1 MRGGFVACLN
11 GDGRALDQMVERMR
25 WHRGKAVRDHR
36 DGLEIAAFVDDDE
49 GPAVETWNGRTLVVH
64 GAAPAPFADIQRQH
78 PRFAGVEWDGRILRA
93 SRDPIGL
100 APLFYRIIGG
110 AVWLATE
117 VQPLIALGK
126 AAPDLEA
133 LTALA
138 AFAPLDDRTGWQGI
152 RRVLAGS
159 TAEIGHDHRVSSV
172 SYWRPDE
179 LVGRYRGSRSEA
191 FVEFRHRFQTAVDR
205 CYEPHSGILL
215 SGGLDSAAVAL
226 VAARNRGAR
235 PYLAHVH
242 FADLPETHEQAYA
255 GAVATAVGAP
265 LHAVHGDTSVWDIE
279 RELESWGGIPY
290 SWLPYGMEGPA
301 LAQMA
306 ADGVTVAL
314 DGHDGD
320 GVLGPRGS
328 EWGDLILNGELRRIW
343 TLSLRHGA
351 WALARGL
358 VVDFLPPYAW
368 LRRLAGR
375 PKRVSYMHAV
385 ARYFGG
391 AIQTRM
397 AARDIDRWTWPSR
410 RWNTRQLQPLI
421 PGATISFEQK
431 ELEAARYGI
440 DMRHPFADRELVEFL
455 ISLPSA
461 IKSDPMRP
469 KAILADSLNDLLPE
483 ILQRRRK
490 SDYMAVVRRRV
501 DPAACIDVIRASG
514 IRLPGIEYGRL
525 FDDARSEG
533 DMLPL
538 FFLVNLARVH
548 VFARRAVNSG
558 GH

>member
-11 GDGRALDQMVERMR
+11 GDRRTLDQVVESMR
-25 WHRGKAVRDHR
+25 WHRGKAVRDRR
-36 DGLEIAAFVDDDE
+36 DDLEIAALVDDVE
-49 GPAVETWNGRTLVVH
+49 GPAIETRDGRTLVVH

-78 PRFAGVEWDGRILRA
+78 PRFAAVEWDGRILRA

-100 APLFYRIIGG
+100 APLFYRLIEG

-126 AAPDLEA
+126 TAPDLEA

-152 RRVLAGS
+152 SRVLAGS
-159 TAEIGHDHRVSSV
+159 TVEISRDGHVSSV
-172 SYWRPDE
+172 PYWR
-179 LVGRYRGSRSEA
+179 LGGLIGSYRGSRSQA
-191 FVEFRHRFQTAVDR
+191 MAEFRERLETAVRR
-205 CYEPHSGILL
+205 CYAVGSGILL

-226 VAARNRGAR
+226 VAARSGDAR

-255 GAVATAVGAP
+255 GVVATAVGAP
-265 LHAVHGDTSVWDIE
+265 LHIVRGDTGVWDIE
-279 RELESWGGIPY
+279 RELEGWGGTPY

-328 EWGDLILNGELRRIW
+328 EWGDLILNRELRRIW
-343 TLSLRHGA
+343 TLALHHGV
-351 WALARGL
+351 WPLARGMA
-358 VVDFLPPYAW
+358 VDFLPPYAW

-375 PKRVSYMHAV
+375 PTRVTYLQAV
-385 ARYFGG
+385 AQYFDGTIRKQI
-391 AIQTRM
+391 AK
-397 AARDIDRWTWPSR
+397 RDIDRWTWPSR
-410 RWNTRQLQPLI
+410 RWKTRQLQPLI

-440 DMRHPFADRELVEFL
+440 DMRHPFADRQLVEFL

-461 IKSDPMRP
+461 VKSDPVRP
-469 KAILADSLNDLLPE
+469 KAILTDSLKDLLPE
-483 ILQRRRK
+483 ILLQRRK

-501 DPAACIDVIRASG
+501 DPATCIEVIRASG

-525 FDDARSEG
+525 FDDARSEP
-533 DMLPL
+533 DMMPL

-548 VFARRAVNSG
+548 TFARHAENTEY
-558 GH
+558 H